1 MRDAV
6 QIIMTLTAIFV
17 MLIIMGMVIA
27 IEIRINTKAIMH
39 HHEATIE
46 HVEKIKE

>member
-17 MLIIMGMVIA
+17 MLIIMVIA
-27 IEIRINTKAIMH
+27 IEIRINTKATMH
-39 HHEATIE
+39 HHEATVE
-46 HVEKIKE
+46 HIEKIKE